1 MLIDIHSHLVMPEY
15 LEYLTGRTSLP
26 KAVLRGGA
34 YFISCNGGYTQTSA
48 TVHSDVEQKLRD
60 MEDMGADL
68 AVINHGIP
76 GPEMLGGE
84 EADDWAA
91 RMNDFQAGVIQK
103 YPGKFIGWA
112 NIGFGSPERS
122 IQEIDR
128 CINELGYKGVQ
139 LFSNI
144 NQKVLDTPEFM
155 PVYRHIAKLGV
166 PINLHPTAPM
176 NLNGMDLQPLV
187 RGMSLMFDSTLA
199 TMRLVMSG
207 IFEEEPG
214 FKLIVPHTGGWVP
227 YLRGRV
233 ERMIDIYEPLKG
245 QPKLTRPSAESIDRI
260 YVDTVAH
267 SPETMNY
274 CYEMFGPERIMFG
287 TDHPF
292 MHWEIYREMMDGM
305 NCTDVERELIYHG
318 NAERLLGL

>member
-15 LEYLTGRTSLP
+15 LEFLTGRGNLP

-34 YFISCNGGYTQTSA
+34 YFISCGGGYTQASSA
-48 TVHSDVEQKLRD
+48 VHADVEQKLRD
-60 MEDMGADL
+60 MEQIGVDF

-76 GPEMLGGE
+76 GPEMLGGA

-91 RMNDFQAGVIQK
+91 RMNDFQAEVIQK

-122 IQEIDR
+122 IQEVDR

-144 NQKVLDTPEFM
+144 NQKVVDSPEFM

-199 TMRLVMSG
+199 TMRLVMSR

-233 ERMIDIYEPLKG
+233 ERMIDIYEPPEG
-245 QPKLTRPSAESIDRI
+245 EPKLARPSAESVGRI

-267 SPETMNY
+267 SPETMKY
-274 CYEMFGPERIMFG
+274 CYEMFGPEKIMFG

-292 MHWEIYREMMDGM
+292 MHWEIYREMMDGLE
-305 NCTDVERELIYHG
+305 CTDAERELIYHG
-318 NAERLLGL
+318 NAESLLNL